1 LTENEIEESG
11 IKKME
16 RPGKIE
22 LSENPNK
29 NIKDEKRKDEE
40 YIQNLTEEEKIRIIK
55 EKKREALQKK
65 LEGLSEEEK
74 KKTLEEL
81 REKARQK
88 KLDQTRENN
97 RTNIDDMTVASE
109 QSKKIE
115 QSKLNDRPKNSKDRF
130 SINEKNNEKEKYKET
145 EQSKLNDRQKKLEEK
160 INKKKEKTIKYYSK
174 DVDDSANNLEEEEKM
189 GKNNRK
195 NGSIGNKV
203 ADKLKTKESIKSQKN
218 NIKNAQKEAKLKVK
232 RIKKEEK
239 LAKKN
244 GKKNTNGEILNGK
257 NYNKKNK
264 SEKKSHKKLK
274 IAIVVILLIAIIAGI
289 VIGKRIKDNGG
300 GMQGIVATIL
310 GHDSSTLD
318 NLPELRFVIIG
329 QSQNLTDT
337 IMVCSYNPR
346 SQKASILSIPRD
358 TYTGTNKSRATAY
371 EKINAMYQENP
382 DKLLKKLSEI
392 TGMELK
398 YYVHVDTE
406 GLVDL
411 VDAIGGVDFDVPINM
426 KYDDT
431 SQKLHINLKAGPQ
444 LLNGDKA
451 EQLVRFR
458 HNNNGTTYPS
468 EYGQEDIGR
477 MKTQREFIKAVIKK
491 MAKAENITKVDDF
504 IKIGNK
510 YVTTNM
516 NFNAFKDYA
525 PYALSFSVDNV
536 RTETLPGAPEKIN
549 GLWFYSYNKKETL
562 ALVKDMFALEP
573 EKTDSTGQSTQ
584 NTTGTTNSTNNT
596 NLNNSTNTDAN
607 NTEKTVT
614 SNVNV
619 SGVKVE
625 ILNGTSNSKNL
636 TNLKTILQN
645 AGFKVSKTGT
655 TSATSKTTIVNR
667 TGKSDE
673 IAEKLKNTVG
683 AGVVSTGSN
692 NSGVDF
698 TIVIGS
704 DF

>member
-1 LTENEIEESG
+1 MIKNEIEESG
-11 IKKME
+11 ENKME
-16 RPGKIE
+16 RPRNIE
-22 LSENPNK
+22 LIENPN
-29 NIKDEKRKDEE
+29 NNSKDEKTKDTRH
-40 YIQNLTEEEKIRIIK
+40 IQNRTEDEKQRILR

-81 REKARQK
+81 REKSRQK
-88 KLDQTRENN
+88 KIAREKENN
-97 RTNIDDMTVASE
+97 RTNTDDGVRVNNQNKE
-109 QSKKIE
+109 IE
-115 QSKLNDRPKNSKDRF
+115 QLKV
-130 SINEKNNEKEKYKET
+130 NE
-145 EQSKLNDRQKKLEEK
+145 RQKKLEEK
-160 INKKKEKTIKYYSK
+160 INRKKEQTIKYYSK
-174 DVDDSANNLEEEEKM
+174 DVEDSANNLEEEEKM
-189 GKNNRK
+189 GKNNKK
-195 NGSIGNKV
+195 NSSKGNKL

-244 GKKNTNGEILNGK
+244 GKKNVDGENINGK
-257 NYNKKNK
+257 NYNKKIK

-274 IAIVVILLIAIIAGI
+274 IVIVIILLIAIIAGI

-358 TYTGTNKSRATAY
+358 TFTGTNKSRATAY

-382 DKLLKKLSEI
+382 EKLLKKLSEI

-525 PYALSFSVDNV
+525 PYALSFNVENV

-549 GLWFYSYNKKETL
+549 GLWFYSNNKKETL

-573 EKTDSTGQSTQ
+573 EKTDSTGQGTQ
-584 NTTGTTNSTNNT
+584 NTTNTTNSNDTT
-596 NLNNSTNTDAN
+596 NLNNSGNTDTN
-607 NTEKTVT
+607 NIDKTTT

-673 IAEKLKNTVG
+673 ISEKLKNTVG